1 MADMKFLKACKKI
14 IYKLCGKARW
24 LLLTAFILLVV
35 SISIS
40 VITPLYRYTMATT
53 DDYDHIIHEYPLQK
67 AGTLSINNSGDMAV
81 YCDQTPNG
89 VAGFINIDTG
99 DQGYCGIGV
108 VSGNGFA
115 NGDSVLINNFALT
128 DSGDLYAVYETN
140 TEDIVVRVSG
150 DYVIQDSVFT
160 IAHDASD
167 RLNGWKLSALH
178 YFDGYVTFAKIDM
191 NGVTLYSIDTA
202 TQAVST
208 SRLYETDPNGTCTV
222 KVIPVDG
229 SFLFLRNDGNV
240 YDVRFDEPI
249 GESIYYFDPA
259 DSGHPF
265 FDDAVI
271 SNGKIYVA
279 VDGDPV
285 TVYLLENGELTEVF
299 DTEGVI
305 DDPGCFVSIESYR
318 PQGAS
323 EDSLVISFE
332 RGLLTY
338 NGELIARNILL
349 RPNNTPL
356 MYFAYWVSYMFFIPI
371 IGLIINLIIRR
382 KTLLYKQ
389 LIITIPV
396 FVILAIAMAVS
407 IYNRADIQKQAE
419 IEKDITSVCD
429 LATDNFRGYDFSK
442 LMTLNE
448 DTGAAYQE
456 LRSELAAL
464 GSGADW
470 SEGYEFSIIYISDDG
485 HAYLI
490 ASDYSLEIPML
501 QEVILDEGFDRTSDL
516 NLSSNMNGIIGLD
529 ALSRSNICAYGKI
542 ADTDSSGDYYLKV
555 SEDIYFLYIDRSELW
570 GLIAVFSFIIVFVLI
585 ILIILSMLLITGV
598 IKKATKTV
606 KRIADGDLSARI
618 NYKSKDELGEI
629 CNEVNDM
636 AINLEKSFEEK
647 DRTEKFYYKF
657 VPEKF
662 REYLGK
668 ESFTD
673 LALGDASS
681 RELTVLFCDIRSFS
695 INSEIMTAKENF
707 AFVNTIYGK
716 AGPIIREHNGF
727 VDKYIG
733 DAVMA
738 LFEKPD
744 DAIKAAA
751 DLYRA
756 IVLNPDTAKE
766 LKVSDINIG
775 IGIHTGMAMIG
786 IVGESERLSGTV
798 ISDTVNLSS
807 RLESLTKQYK
817 TAILVSKDTVDRLA
831 APEDLDIRYL
841 GMIQVA
847 GVNEVKGVYE
857 ILDCLKDEEKELRS
871 GNSVEFREAMR
882 LFQLGRREDAAKAL
896 EKLSDEGRADYV
908 TTMYLEYI
916 RSLSP
921 EDKGNVFRFVRK

>member
-1 MADMKFLKACKKI
+1 MKFLKACRKI
-14 IYKLCGKARW
+14 IYITCGKARW
-24 LLLTAFILLVV
+24 LLLTAFVLLV
-35 SISIS
+35 ISLALAEINS
-40 VITPLYRYTMATT
+40 LYRYTSATT
-53 DDYDHIIHEYPLQK
+53 DEHDHIIHEYPLQK
-67 AGTLSINNSGDMAV
+67 VDSFSINANGDMAV
-81 YCDQTPNG
+81 HCDQIPND
-89 VAGFINIDTG
+89 VSGFINIDTG

-108 VSGNGFA
+108 VSGSDIDDGN
-115 NGDSVLINNFALT
+115 SVLINNFAIT
-128 DSGDLYAVYETN
+128 DRGDLYAVYEAYE
-140 TEDIVVRVSG
+140 EDTVVRVSE
-150 DYVIQDSVFT
+150 DYVIQDPVIT
-160 IAHDASD
+160 IEYDASD
-167 RLNGWKLSALH
+167 KFSGFKLSALH
-178 YFDGYVTFAKIDM
+178 FFDGFVTFAKIDM
-191 NGVTLYSIDTA
+191 RGVTLYSINTESLE
-202 TQAVST
+202 VST
-208 SRLYETDPNGTCTV
+208 SRLYETDPNGTYTV
-222 KVIPVDG
+222 NVIPVDG
-229 SFLFLRNDGNV
+229 SFLFIRSDGNV
-240 YDVRFDEPI
+240 YDVRFNEPI
-249 GESIYYFDPA
+249 EDLIYCFDPA
-259 DSGHPF
+259 DSSHPF
-265 FDDAVI
+265 IDDAVI
-271 SNGKIYVA
+271 ANGKLYVA

-299 DTEGVI
+299 DTEGII
-305 DDPGCFVSIESYR
+305 DNPGAFVCIESYR

-323 EDSLVISFE
+323 ADSLVVSFE
-332 RGLLTY
+332 EGLLTY
-338 NGELIARNILL
+338 DGGELTARNIVF
-349 RPNNTPL
+349 RPDNTPL
-356 MYFAYWVSYMFFIPI
+356 MYFAYWLSYMFFIPI

-396 FVILAIAMAVS
+396 FVILAIVMAVS

-442 LMTLNE
+442 LMTPNE

-470 SEGYEFSIIYISDDG
+470 SEGYEFSVIYISDDG

-490 ASDYSLEIPML
+490 ASDDSLEIPML

-516 NLSSNMNGIIGLD
+516 NLSSNLNGLIGLD
-529 ALSRSNICAYGKI
+529 AEANSNISAYGKI
-542 ADTDSSGDYYLKV
+542 ADTDSTGDYYLKV
-555 SEDIYFLYIDRSELW
+555 SEDIYFLFVDRSELW
-570 GLIAVFSFIIVFVLI
+570 ALITVFSFIIVFVLI
-585 ILIILSMLLITGV
+585 ILIVLSMLLITNV
-598 IKKATKTV
+598 IKRATKTV

-636 AINLEKSFEEK
+636 AVSLEKSFEEK

-673 LALGDASS
+673 LSLGDASS

-744 DAIKAAA
+744 DAVKCGAE
-751 DLYRA
+751 LYRA
-756 IVLNPDTAKE
+756 IVLDPETAKE
-766 LKVSDINIG
+766 LKVSEINIG

-817 TAILVSKDTVDRLA
+817 TAMLVSKDTVDRLSD
-831 APEDLDIRYL
+831 PEAFDMRYL

-857 ILDCLKDEEKELRS
+857 LLDCLQDDIKSVRS
-871 GNSVEFREAMR
+871 DNSTEFREAMR
-882 LFQLGRREDAAKAL
+882 LFQLGRRDDAVKAL
-896 EKLSDEGRADYV
+896 EKLEEEGRADYISS
-908 TTMYLEYI
+908 MYLQYI
-916 RSLSP
+916 KDLSP
-921 EDKGNVFRFVRK
+921 DDKGNVFRFVRK